1 MGRPRKRRKNDLP
14 IQDEG
19 DAGGT
24 EDGAHVLDQLD
35 SALYQGPSSANGFSV
50 SAAPLLSNANED
62 ISYAAAPDEPRA
74 TDPALARPSGWR
86 SAQDTDLEA
95 YEFDGDPTASNGLSN
110 GALNGLNIGEIP
122 DYYAGIPANMRN
134 AADPSISCTCLTQL
148 HGMLQAFQSM
158 PPASFP
164 SSRDPL
170 TRATKLGRSINRCTR
185 CPLDFPTALQ
195 TSMLLMTLLR
205 LVVHGYASLVRDIQT
220 RAAEGT
226 KITYRVGE
234 VDFANV
240 HLHTGTKDC
249 PMGFT
254 IELDPE
260 EWVAMARKVLKQDIY
275 GNSQNVDCLVSVLE
289 ELEQRHQAWQLLGL
303 PFNDTD
309 AAVRNPH
316 SHPQD
321 LFFQLI
327 QHIRAVVEELQL

>member
-1 MGRPRKRRKNDLP
+1 MGRPRKRRRDHQS
-14 IQDEG
+14 IQNEG
-19 DAGGT
+19 NADST
-24 EDGAHVLDQLD
+24 DDVDHIVDQLD
-35 SALYQGPSSANGFSV
+35 RAVYPAPSSANGFSI
-50 SAAPLLSNANED
+50 STAPSLTNA
-62 ISYAAAPDEPRA
+62 IQGTSYTATSDEPRGI
-74 TDPALARPSGWR
+74 DPVLAAPSSWH
-86 SAQDTDLEA
+86 SAHDADLGA
-95 YEFDGDPTASNGLSN
+95 YGFDDDPTASNGLSN
-110 GALNGLNIGEIP
+110 GALNGLNDGEIP
-122 DYYAGIPANMRN
+122 DHYAGILADMRN
-134 AADPSISCTCLTQL
+134 ATDPSIPCTCLTQL

-185 CPLDFPTALQ
+185 SPLDFSTALQ
-195 TSMLLMTLLR
+195 TSMLLITLLR
-205 LVVHGYASLVRDIQT
+205 LVVHGYASLLRDIQA

-234 VDFANV
+234 VDLANV

-249 PMGFT
+249 PLGFT

-275 GNSQNVDCLVSVLE
+275 GNSQNVDCLISVLE
-289 ELEQRHQAWQLLGL
+289 ELEQLLGM

-309 AAVRNPH
+309 AALRSRH

-321 LFFQLI
+321 LPFHLI
-327 QHIRAVVEELQL
+327 EHIRAAVEELQL

>member
-1 MGRPRKRRKNDLP
+1 MGRPRKRRKDDQLT
-14 IQDEG
+14 QDEG
-19 DAGGT
+19 DADGT
-24 EDGAHVLDQLD
+24 EDGAHILDQLH
-35 SALYQGPSSANGFSV
+35 SAFCPRPSSANGFSV
-50 SAAPLLSNANED
+50 SATPLLGNANEHV
-62 ISYAAAPDEPRA
+62 SYTAAPDEPRA
-74 TDPALARPSGWR
+74 TNPALAAPSGWPL
-86 SAQDTDLEA
+86 AQDTDIGA
-95 YEFDGDPTASNGLSN
+95 YEFDSNPNSSDRLNN
-110 GALNGLNIGEIP
+110 GALNGLNNGEIP
-122 DYYAGIPANMRN
+122 DHYAGIPANMRN
-134 AADPSISCTCLTQL
+134 AANPSIPCTCLNQL

-234 VDFANV
+234 VDLANV
-240 HLHTGTKDC
+240 HLHTGTQDC

-289 ELEQRHQAWQLLGL
+289 ELEQRHHAWQLLGL

-309 AAVRNPH
+309 AAVRSSH

-327 QHIRAVVEELQL
+327 QYIRAVVEELQL